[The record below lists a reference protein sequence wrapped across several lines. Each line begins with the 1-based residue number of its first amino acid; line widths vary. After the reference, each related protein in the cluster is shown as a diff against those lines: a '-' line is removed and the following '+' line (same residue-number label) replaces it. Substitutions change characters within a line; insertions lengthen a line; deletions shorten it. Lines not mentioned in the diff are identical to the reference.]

1 MNQLIDFRND
11 SIDKNLEPLREFGE
25 DSFQRRKNSIL
36 DPEFGLVGFV
46 DRTYCNL
53 TKKEKLIKQIEIVD
67 YQNNMNDVINTD
79 GEFLDGINKS
89 YQISQYLQEKGKNP
103 KYYESYD
110 SLKFLISNLQEL
122 CDFVGSDF
130 LEGVIL
136 SIQSSIGLQSQ
147 EQQKSLS
154 DDFKKS
160 CKGENLSAEVKKAI
174 ESIN

>member
-11 SIDKNLEPLREFGE
+11 SIDKNLEHLREFEE

-53 TKKEKLIKQIEIVD
+53 TKKEKLIKQIEIID

-79 GEFLDGINKS
+79 GEFLDNINTS
-89 YQISQYLQEKGKNP
+89 YQISQYLQEKSKDP

-110 SLKFLISNLQEL
+110 SLEFLIDNLQEL
-122 CDFVGSDF
+122 CDFVGSDS
-130 LEGVIL
+130 LKDALL

-154 DDFKKS
+154 AD
-160 CKGENLSAEVKKAI
+160 LKKAI